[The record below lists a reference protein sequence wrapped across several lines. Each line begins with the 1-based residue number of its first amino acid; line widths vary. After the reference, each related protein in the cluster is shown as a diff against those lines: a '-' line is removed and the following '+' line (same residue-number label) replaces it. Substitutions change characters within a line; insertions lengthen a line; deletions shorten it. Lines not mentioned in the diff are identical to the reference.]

1 MALRLHEPAHHA
13 KDGVQVV
20 GRVRDEGGD
29 DGVVG
34 PFARCQDIRV
44 ARVQGEAAAAVLQN
58 EAAVF
63 RDYARAETTIIGAR
77 ELVNWM

>member
-1 MALRLHEPAHHA
+1 
-13 KDGVQVV
+13 
-20 GRVRDEGGD
+20 
-29 DGVVG
+29 VVG

-77 ELVNWM
+77 ESLVGCDMRRRGGGGTL